1 MMTHALQSG
10 LRADTLE
17 KARVELCE
25 RPDAIQQD
33 IQEVRDMIV
42 TRPDIGFLRTDDAF
56 VLRFLRA
63 RKFHHFEAFKLLAQY
78 FEYRQQH
85 LDMFKNFK
93 ATDQGIRQAL
103 RNGFPGVLSHS
114 DHYGRKI
121 LVIFASNWDQIRYT
135 FVDILRAILL
145 SLETMIEEPELQV
158 NGFVLIIDWSNFS
171 FKQASKLTPGMLRL
185 AIEGLQIFLHGNN
198 LTSLHQLLHPE
209 ILPSEFGGN
218 LPPYDMG
225 TWARALLGPGYDDN
239 DAEGA
244 GAPHATLD
252 GGGDGGG
259 GGGGLLIVGRPG
271 AAEEQEDGGCCSQR
285 HIKRSQSVVERGT
298 LQSVD
303 KEEDNTQPLLSLD

>member
-185 AIEGLQIFLHGNN
+185 AIEGLQ
-198 LTSLHQLLHPE
+198 
-209 ILPSEFGGN
+209 
-218 LPPYDMG
+218 
-225 TWARALLGPGYDDN
+225 R
-239 DAEGA
+239 
-244 GAPHATLD
+244 
-252 GGGDGGG
+252 GGGD
-259 GGGGLLIVGRPG
+259 RRDATARG
-271 AAEEQEDGGCCSQR
+271 AAVPSGGHVSDCVA
-285 HIKRSQSVVERGT
+285 ISVVSWVTVREINRGRWP
-298 LQSVD
+298 LCSGPSSRLPHAGVFSV
-303 KEEDNTQPLLSLD
+303 LLGVPGLNNLGRRCVNILFWVQVFLRMSLCAQFMWPNFCGFLRLSGMFA

>member
-1 MMTHALQSG
+1 MTHTLQSG

-185 AIEGLQIFLHGNN
+185 AIEGLQV
-198 LTSLHQLLHPE
+198 S
-209 ILPSEFGGN
+209 
-218 LPPYDMG
+218 
-225 TWARALLGPGYDDN
+225 
-239 DAEGA
+239 
-244 GAPHATLD
+244 
-252 GGGDGGG
+252 
-259 GGGGLLIVGRPG
+259 
-271 AAEEQEDGGCCSQR
+271 
-285 HIKRSQSVVERGT
+285 
-298 LQSVD
+298 
-303 KEEDNTQPLLSLD
+303 